1 LPRDTGIMWELFW
14 RFLALGC
21 ISFGGPAAH
30 LGYFR
35 TVFVERLK
43 WVDEA
48 AYGRLIALSQFLPG
62 PSSSQVGFA
71 IGYQRAGVAGGV
83 AVFLGFTLPSFL
95 LLFLLATAGG
105 TLTDTVYFGGFVK
118 GLKLL
123 AVVVVADAV
132 LGMYSTFCKSR
143 LTGALCVLTASALLV
158 APSMATQFAVLAAGA
173 LVGWRLLRAP
183 ETPAGGRLRFSWLP
197 LTLFFLLLIGLPF
210 LAGLSPKL
218 DLLSRF
224 YQTGSLV
231 FGGGHVV
238 LPLLQQTVGEALSI
252 DRFLLG
258 YAAAQAI
265 PGPMFTLSA
274 FLGAEMTPDQALA
287 GALIAVLGI
296 FLPGFL
302 LIMAFHDTWESL
314 ARKSGAAGAV
324 AGVNASVVGLLLAAL
339 YQPVFVNAVFSPL
352 DLSLAI
358 VGFFMLRVIRI
369 PILALVTFFAA
380 AGVLAAILG

>member
-1 LPRDTGIMWELFW
+1 MWELFW

-21 ISFGGPAAH
+21 ISFGGPVAH
-30 LGYFR
+30 IGYFR
-35 TVFVERLK
+35 TAFVERLK
-43 WVDEA
+43 WLDDA

-132 LGMYSTFCKSR
+132 LGMYSSFCKGR
-143 LTGALCVLTASALLV
+143 LTGALCILTASALLI

-173 LVGWRLLRAP
+173 LVGWRFLRTSEAP
-183 ETPAGGRLRFSWLP
+183 SGGRLRCAWLP
-197 LTLFFLLLIGLPF
+197 LTLFSILLIGLPF
-210 LAGLSPKL
+210 LASLSPNV

-238 LPLLQQTVGEALSI
+238 LPLLQQTVGDALSI

-274 FLGAEMTPDQALA
+274 FLGAEMTPDHALI

-302 LIMAFHDTWESL
+302 LILSFHDTWETL
-314 ARKSGAAGAV
+314 ARKPGAAGAV

-358 VGFFMLRVIRI
+358 IGFFLLRVVRL
-369 PILALVTFFAA
+369 PILPLVAFFVV
-380 AGVLAAILG
+380 AGIVRAVVG

>member
-1 LPRDTGIMWELFW
+1 MWELFW

-30 LGYFR
+30 IGYFR
-35 TVFVERLK
+35 TVFVERLN
-43 WVDEA
+43 WLDDA

-71 IGYQRAGVAGGV
+71 IGYQRAGAAGGM

-105 TLTDTVYFGGFVK
+105 ALTDTVYFGGFVK

-123 AVVVVADAV
+123 AVVVVADAA

-143 LTGALCVLTASALLV
+143 LTGTLCILTASALLIV
-158 APSMATQFAVLAAGA
+158 PSMATQFLVLAAGA
-173 LVGWRLLRAP
+173 LTGWRLLRTS
-183 ETPAGGRLRFSWLP
+183 EVRHGDRLRFAWLP
-197 LTLFFLLLIGLPF
+197 LTLFFLLLIGLP
-210 LAGLSPKL
+210 LLGNLSPDV
-218 DLLSRF
+218 DLFSRF

-238 LPLLQQTVGEALSI
+238 LPLLQQTVGDALSI

-265 PGPMFTLSA
+265 PGPMFTMSA
-274 FLGAEMTPDQALA
+274 FLGAEMTPDHALV
-287 GALIAVLGI
+287 GALVAVTGI

-302 LIMAFHDTWESL
+302 LIMAFHNTWETL
-314 ARKSGAAGAV
+314 ARKPGAAGAV

-339 YQPVFVNAVFSPL
+339 YQPVFINAVFSPV
-352 DLSLAI
+352 DLSLALA
-358 VGFFMLRVIRI
+358 GFFMLRVFRLS
-369 PILALVTFFAA
+369 ILVLVLYFAV
-380 AGVLAAILG
+380 AGILPAVLG

>member
-1 LPRDTGIMWELFW
+1 MWELFW

-21 ISFGGPAAH
+21 ISFGGPVAH

-35 TVFVERLK
+35 TAFVDRLR
-43 WVDEA
+43 WLDEA
-48 AYGRLIALSQFLPG
+48 AYGRLVALSQFLPG

-83 AVFLGFTLPSFL
+83 AVFLGFTLPSFVL
-95 LLFLLATAGG
+95 LYLLAIAGS
-105 TLTDTVYFGGFVK
+105 TVTDTVYFGGFVK

-132 LGMYSTFCKSR
+132 IGMYSTFCRRR
-143 LTGALCVLTASALLV
+143 LSGALCMLTASALLV
-158 APSMATQFAVLAAGA
+158 VPSMATQFAVLAAGA
-173 LVGWRLLRAP
+173 LAGWRFLRTPEAP
-183 ETPAGGRLRFSWLP
+183 PGGRLRFSWLP
-197 LTLFFLLLIGLPF
+197 LTLFFLLLIGLPL
-210 LAGLSPKL
+210 LASLSPDL
-218 DLLSRF
+218 DLFSRF
-224 YQTGSLV
+224 YQAGSLV

-238 LPLLQQTVGEALSI
+238 LPLLQQTVGDALPI

-265 PGPMFTLSA
+265 PGPMFAMSA
-274 FLGAEMTPDQALA
+274 FLGAGMNPDHALA

-302 LIMAFHDTWESL
+302 LILSFHDTWETL
-314 ARKSGAAGAV
+314 ARKPGAAGAV

-339 YQPVFVNAVFSPL
+339 YQPVFVNAVFSSL
-352 DLSLAI
+352 DLALVI
-358 VGFFMLRVIRI
+358 IGFFLLRALRL
-369 PILALVTFFAA
+369 PILALVAFFAA
-380 AGVLAAILG
+380 AGMLAAVLG

>member
-1 LPRDTGIMWELFW
+1 MWELFW

-21 ISFGGPAAH
+21 ISFGGPVAH

-35 TVFVERLK
+35 TAFVDRLK
-43 WVDEA
+43 WLDEA
-48 AYGRLIALSQFLPG
+48 SFGRLVALSQFLPG

-83 AVFLGFTLPSFL
+83 AVFLGFTLPSFVL
-95 LLFLLATAGG
+95 LYLLAIAGS
-105 TLTDTVYFGGFVK
+105 TVTDTVYFGGFVK

-132 LGMYSTFCKSR
+132 LGMYSTFCRRR
-143 LTGALCVLTASALLV
+143 LAGALCVLTASALLV

-173 LVGWRLLRAP
+173 LAGWRFLRMPEAP
-183 ETPAGGRLRFSWLP
+183 PGGRLRFSWLP

-210 LAGLSPKL
+210 LASLSPDL
-218 DLLSRF
+218 DLFSRF
-224 YQTGSLV
+224 YQAGSLV

-238 LPLLQQTVGEALSI
+238 LPLLQQTVGDALPI

-265 PGPMFTLSA
+265 PGPMFAMSA
-274 FLGAEMTPDQALA
+274 FLGAGMSPDHALA

-302 LIMAFHDTWESL
+302 LILSFHDTWETL
-314 ARKSGAAGAV
+314 ARKPGAAGAV

-352 DLSLAI
+352 DLALAI
-358 VGFFMLRVIRI
+358 IGFFLLRALRF
-369 PILALVTFFAA
+369 PILALVAFFAA
-380 AGVLAAILG
+380 AGMLAAVLG

>member
-1 LPRDTGIMWELFW
+1 MWELFW

-21 ISFGGPAAH
+21 ISFGGPVAH

-35 TVFVERLK
+35 TAFVDRLK
-43 WVDEA
+43 WLDEA
-48 AYGRLIALSQFLPG
+48 AYGRLVALSQFLPG

-83 AVFLGFTLPSFL
+83 AVFLGFTLPSFVL
-95 LLFLLATAGG
+95 LYLLAIAGS
-105 TLTDTVYFGGFVK
+105 TVTDTVYFGGFVK

-132 LGMYSTFCKSR
+132 VGMYATFCKRR
-143 LTGALCVLTASALLV
+143 LAGALCILTASALLV
-158 APSMATQFAVLAAGA
+158 VPSMATQFAVLAAGA
-173 LVGWRLLRAP
+173 LAGWRFLRVP
-183 ETPAGGRLRFSWLP
+183 EASPGGRLRFSWLP
-197 LTLFFLLLIGLPF
+197 LTLFFLLLIALPF
-210 LAGLSPKL
+210 LASLSPDL

-224 YQTGSLV
+224 YQAGSLV

-238 LPLLQQTVGEALSI
+238 LPLLQQTVGDALPI

-265 PGPMFTLSA
+265 PGPMFAMSA
-274 FLGAEMTPDQALA
+274 FLGAAMSPDHALA

-302 LIMAFHDTWESL
+302 LILSFHDTWETL
-314 ARKSGAAGAV
+314 ARKPGAAGAV

-339 YQPVFVNAVFSPL
+339 YQPVFVNAVFSSL
-352 DLSLAI
+352 DFALAVI
-358 VGFFMLRVIRI
+358 GFFLLRALRL
-369 PILALVTFFAA
+369 PILALVAFFAA
-380 AGVLAAILG
+380 AGILTAVLG

>member
-1 LPRDTGIMWELFW
+1 MWELFW

-21 ISFGGPAAH
+21 ISFGGPVAH

-35 TVFVERLK
+35 TAFVDRLK
-43 WVDEA
+43 WLDEA
-48 AYGRLIALSQFLPG
+48 SYGRLVALSQFLPG

-83 AVFLGFTLPSFL
+83 AVFLGFTLPSFVFL
-95 LLFLLATAGG
+95 YLLAIAGS
-105 TLTDTVYFGGFVK
+105 TVTDTVYFGGFVK

-132 LGMYSTFCKSR
+132 LGMYATFCRRR
-143 LTGALCVLTASALLV
+143 LTGALCILTASALLV
-158 APSMATQFAVLAAGA
+158 APSMATQFAVLAVGA
-173 LVGWRLLRAP
+173 LAGWRFLRASEAP
-183 ETPAGGRLRFSWLP
+183 SGGRLRFSWLP
-197 LTLFFLLLIGLPF
+197 LTLFFLLLIGLPL
-210 LAGLSPKL
+210 LASLSPDL

-224 YQTGSLV
+224 YQAGSLV

-238 LPLLQQTVGEALSI
+238 LPLLQQTVGDALPI

-265 PGPMFTLSA
+265 PGPMFAMSA
-274 FLGAEMTPDQALA
+274 FLGAGMNPDHALA

-302 LIMAFHDTWESL
+302 LILSFHDTWETL
-314 ARKSGAAGAV
+314 ARKPGAAGAV

-352 DLSLAI
+352 DLALAI
-358 VGFFMLRVIRI
+358 IGFFLLRVLRL
-369 PILALVTFFAA
+369 PILSLVAFFAA
-380 AGVLAAILG
+380 AGMLQAVLG

>member
-1 LPRDTGIMWELFW
+1 MWELFW

-21 ISFGGPAAH
+21 ISFGGPVAH

-35 TVFVERLK
+35 TAFVDRLK
-43 WVDEA
+43 WLDEA
-48 AYGRLIALSQFLPG
+48 SYGRLVALSQFLPG

-83 AVFLGFTLPSFL
+83 AVFLGFTLPSFVL
-95 LLFLLATAGG
+95 LYLLAIAGSAV
-105 TLTDTVYFGGFVK
+105 TDTVYFGGFVK

-132 LGMYSTFCKSR
+132 LGMYATFCRRR
-143 LTGALCVLTASALLV
+143 LAGALCILTASALLV
-158 APSMATQFAVLAAGA
+158 VPSMATQFAVLAAGA
-173 LVGWRLLRAP
+173 LAGWRFLRVP
-183 ETPAGGRLRFSWLP
+183 EASPGGRLRFSWLP
-197 LTLFFLLLIGLPF
+197 LTLFFLLLIALPF
-210 LAGLSPKL
+210 LASLSPDL

-224 YQTGSLV
+224 YQAGSLV

-238 LPLLQQTVGEALSI
+238 LPLLQQTVGDALPI

-265 PGPMFTLSA
+265 PGPMFAMSA
-274 FLGAEMTPDQALA
+274 FLGAGMTPDHALA

-302 LIMAFHDTWESL
+302 LILSFHDTWETL
-314 ARKSGAAGAV
+314 ARKPGAAGAV

-339 YQPVFVNAVFSPL
+339 YQPVFVNAVFSSL
-352 DLSLAI
+352 DLALAI
-358 VGFFMLRVIRI
+358 VGFFLLRALRL
-369 PILALVTFFAA
+369 PILALVAFFAA
-380 AGVLAAILG
+380 AGILTAVLG

>member
-1 LPRDTGIMWELFW
+1 MWELFW

-21 ISFGGPAAH
+21 ISFGGPVAH

-35 TVFVERLK
+35 TAFVDRLK
-43 WVDEA
+43 WLDEA
-48 AYGRLIALSQFLPG
+48 AYGRLVALSQFLPG

-71 IGYQRAGVAGGV
+71 IGFQRAGVAGGI
-83 AVFLGFTLPSFL
+83 AVFLGFTLPSFVL
-95 LLFLLATAGG
+95 LYLLAIAGSSV
-105 TLTDTVYFGGFVK
+105 TETVYFGGFVK

-132 LGMYSTFCKSR
+132 MGMYATFCR
-143 LTGALCVLTASALLV
+143 RPFAGALCIVTASALLV
-158 APSMATQFAVLAAGA
+158 VPSMATQFAVLAAGA
-173 LVGWRLLRAP
+173 LAGWRFLRAP
-183 ETPAGGRLRFSWLP
+183 EAPPGGRLRFSWLP
-197 LTLFFLLLIGLPF
+197 LTIFFLLLTGLPL
-210 LAGLSPKL
+210 LASLSPDL

-238 LPLLQQTVGEALSI
+238 LPLLQQTVGDALSI

-265 PGPMFTLSA
+265 PGPMFAMSA
-274 FLGAEMTPDQALA
+274 FLGAAMNPDHALV
-287 GALIAVLGI
+287 GALVAALGI

-302 LIMAFHDTWESL
+302 LILSFHDTWETL
-314 ARKSGAAGAV
+314 ARKPGAAGAV

-339 YQPVFVNAVFSPL
+339 YQPVFVNAVFTSL
-352 DLSLAI
+352 DLALAI
-358 VGFFMLRVIRI
+358 IGFFLLRALRL
-369 PILALVTFFAA
+369 PILALVAFFAT
-380 AGVLAAILG
+380 AGILSAVLG

>member
-1 LPRDTGIMWELFW
+1 MWELFW

-21 ISFGGPAAH
+21 ISFGGPVAH

-35 TVFVERLK
+35 TAFVDRLK
-43 WVDEA
+43 WLDEA
-48 AYGRLIALSQFLPG
+48 AYGRLVALSQFLPG

-83 AVFLGFTLPSFL
+83 AVFLGFTLPSFVL
-95 LLFLLATAGG
+95 LYLLAIAGSSV
-105 TLTDTVYFGGFVK
+105 TDTVYFGGFVK

-132 LGMYSTFCKSR
+132 LGMYATFCRRR
-143 LTGALCVLTASALLV
+143 LTGALCILTASALLV

-173 LVGWRLLRAP
+173 LVGWRFLRAP
-183 ETPAGGRLRFSWLP
+183 EASPGGRLNFSWLP
-197 LTLFFLLLIGLPF
+197 LTLFFLLLIGLPL
-210 LAGLSPKL
+210 LASLSPDL

-224 YQTGSLV
+224 YQAGSLV

-238 LPLLQQTVGEALSI
+238 LPLLQQTVGDALPI
-252 DRFLLG
+252 DRFLFG

-265 PGPMFTLSA
+265 PGPMFAMSA
-274 FLGAEMTPDQALA
+274 FLGAGMNPDHALA

-302 LIMAFHDTWESL
+302 LILSFHDTWETL
-314 ARKSGAAGAV
+314 ARKPGAAGAV
-324 AGVNASVVGLLLAAL
+324 AGVNAAVVGLLLAAL

-352 DLSLAI
+352 DLALAI
-358 VGFFMLRVIRI
+358 IGFFLLRVLRL
-369 PILALVTFFAA
+369 PILALVAFFAA
-380 AGVLAAILG
+380 AGMLAAVLG

>member
-1 LPRDTGIMWELFW
+1 MWELFW

-21 ISFGGPAAH
+21 ISFGGPVAH

-35 TVFVERLK
+35 TAFVDRLK
-43 WVDEA
+43 WLDEA
-48 AYGRLIALSQFLPG
+48 SYGRLVALSQFLPG

-83 AVFLGFTLPSFL
+83 AVFLGFTLPSFVL
-95 LLFLLATAGG
+95 LYLLAIAGS
-105 TLTDTVYFGGFVK
+105 TVTDTVYFGGFVK

-132 LGMYSTFCKSR
+132 LGMYATFCRRR
-143 LTGALCVLTASALLV
+143 LTGALCILTASALLV
-158 APSMATQFAVLAAGA
+158 APSMATQFAVLAVGA
-173 LVGWRLLRAP
+173 LAGWRFLRAP
-183 ETPAGGRLRFSWLP
+183 EASPGGRLHFSWLP
-197 LTLFFLLLIGLPF
+197 LTLFFLLLIGLPL
-210 LAGLSPKL
+210 LASLSPDL

-224 YQTGSLV
+224 YQAGSLV

-238 LPLLQQTVGEALSI
+238 LPLLQQTVGDALPI

-265 PGPMFTLSA
+265 PGPMFAMSA
-274 FLGAEMTPDQALA
+274 FLGAGMNPDHALA

-302 LIMAFHDTWESL
+302 LILSFHDTWETL
-314 ARKSGAAGAV
+314 ARKPGAAGAV
-324 AGVNASVVGLLLAAL
+324 AGVNAAVVGLLLAAL

-352 DLSLAI
+352 DLALAI
-358 VGFFMLRVIRI
+358 IGFFLLRVLRL
-369 PILALVTFFAA
+369 PILALVAFFAA
-380 AGVLAAILG
+380 AGMLAAVV

>member
-1 LPRDTGIMWELFW
+1 MWELFW

-21 ISFGGPAAH
+21 ISFGGPVAH

-35 TVFVERLK
+35 TAFVDRLK
-43 WVDEA
+43 WLDEA
-48 AYGRLIALSQFLPG
+48 AYGRLVALSQFLPG

-83 AVFLGFTLPSFL
+83 AVFLGFTLPSFVL
-95 LLFLLATAGG
+95 LYLLAIAGS
-105 TLTDTVYFGGFVK
+105 TVTDTVYFGGFVK

-132 LGMYSTFCKSR
+132 LGMYATFCRRR
-143 LTGALCVLTASALLV
+143 LAGALCILTASALLV
-158 APSMATQFAVLAAGA
+158 VPSMATQFAVLAAGA
-173 LVGWRLLRAP
+173 LAGWRFLRVPEAP
-183 ETPAGGRLRFSWLP
+183 PGGRLRFSWLP
-197 LTLFFLLLIGLPF
+197 LTLFFLLLIALPF
-210 LAGLSPKL
+210 LASLSPDL
-218 DLLSRF
+218 DLFSRF
-224 YQTGSLV
+224 YQAGSLV

-238 LPLLQQTVGEALSI
+238 LPLLQQTVGDALPI

-265 PGPMFTLSA
+265 PGPMFAMSA
-274 FLGAEMTPDQALA
+274 FLGAGMNPDHALA

-302 LIMAFHDTWESL
+302 LILSFHDTWETL
-314 ARKSGAAGAV
+314 ARKPGAAGAV

-339 YQPVFVNAVFSPL
+339 YQPVFVNAVFSSL
-352 DLSLAI
+352 DLALAI
-358 VGFFMLRVIRI
+358 VGFFLLRVLRL
-369 PILALVTFFAA
+369 PILALVAFFAA
-380 AGVLAAILG
+380 AGILTAVLG

>member
-1 LPRDTGIMWELFW
+1 MWELFW

-21 ISFGGPAAH
+21 ISFGGPVAH

-35 TVFVERLK
+35 TAFVDRLK
-43 WVDEA
+43 WLDEA
-48 AYGRLIALSQFLPG
+48 AYGRLVALSQFLPG

-83 AVFLGFTLPSFL
+83 AVFLGFTLPSFVL
-95 LLFLLATAGG
+95 LYLLAIAGS
-105 TLTDTVYFGGFVK
+105 TVTDTVYFGGFVK

-132 LGMYSTFCKSR
+132 IGMYSTFCRSR
-143 LTGALCVLTASALLV
+143 LTGAFCILTASVLLV

-173 LVGWRLLRAP
+173 LAGWRFLRAP
-183 ETPAGGRLRFSWLP
+183 EAPSGGRLRFSWLP

-210 LAGLSPKL
+210 LATLSPDL

-224 YQTGSLV
+224 YQAGSLV

-238 LPLLQQTVGEALSI
+238 LPLLQQTVGDALPI

-265 PGPMFTLSA
+265 PGPMFAMSA
-274 FLGAEMTPDQALA
+274 FLGAEMTPDHALA

-302 LIMAFHDTWESL
+302 LILSFHDTWETL
-314 ARKSGAAGAV
+314 ARKPGAAGAV

-339 YQPVFVNAVFSPL
+339 YQPVFVNAVFSSL
-352 DLSLAI
+352 DLALVI
-358 VGFFMLRVIRI
+358 IGFFLLRALRL
-369 PILALVTFFAA
+369 PILALVAFFAA
-380 AGVLAAILG
+380 AGMLAAVLG

>member
-1 LPRDTGIMWELFW
+1 MWELFW

-21 ISFGGPAAH
+21 ISFGGPVAH

-35 TVFVERLK
+35 TAFVDRLK
-43 WVDEA
+43 WLDEA
-48 AYGRLIALSQFLPG
+48 AYGRLVALSQFLPG

-83 AVFLGFTLPSFL
+83 AVFLGFTLPSFVL
-95 LLFLLATAGG
+95 LYLLAIAGSAV
-105 TLTDTVYFGGFVK
+105 TDTVYFGGFVK

-132 LGMYSTFCKSR
+132 LGMYATFCRRR
-143 LTGALCVLTASALLV
+143 LAGALCILTASALLV
-158 APSMATQFAVLAAGA
+158 VPSMATQFAVLAAGA
-173 LVGWRLLRAP
+173 LAGWRFLRAP
-183 ETPAGGRLRFSWLP
+183 EAPPGGRLRFSWLP
-197 LTLFFLLLIGLPF
+197 LTLFFLLLIALPF
-210 LAGLSPKL
+210 LASLSPDL

-224 YQTGSLV
+224 YQAGSLV

-238 LPLLQQTVGEALSI
+238 LPLLQQTVGDALPI

-265 PGPMFTLSA
+265 PGPMFSMSA
-274 FLGAEMTPDQALA
+274 FLGAGMNPDHALA

-302 LIMAFHDTWESL
+302 LILSFHDTWETL
-314 ARKSGAAGAV
+314 ARKPGAAGAV

-339 YQPVFVNAVFSPL
+339 YQPVFVNAVFSSL
-352 DLSLAI
+352 DLALAI
-358 VGFFMLRVIRI
+358 VGFFLLRALHL
-369 PILALVTFFAA
+369 PILALVAFFAA
-380 AGVLAAILG
+380 AGMLAAVVQ

>member
-1 LPRDTGIMWELFW
+1 MWELFW

-21 ISFGGPAAH
+21 ISFGGPVAH

-35 TVFVERLK
+35 TAFVDRLK
-43 WVDEA
+43 WLDEA
-48 AYGRLIALSQFLPG
+48 SYGRLVALSQFLPG

-83 AVFLGFTLPSFL
+83 AVFLGFTLPSFVL
-95 LLFLLATAGG
+95 LYLLAIAGSSV
-105 TLTDTVYFGGFVK
+105 TDTVYFGGFVK

-132 LGMYSTFCKSR
+132 LGMYATFCRRR
-143 LTGALCVLTASALLV
+143 LAGALCILTASALLV
-158 APSMATQFAVLAAGA
+158 TPSMATQFAVLAAGA
-173 LVGWRLLRAP
+173 LAGWRFLRAP
-183 ETPAGGRLRFSWLP
+183 EASPAGRLRFSWLP
-197 LTLFFLLLIGLPF
+197 LTLFFLLLIGLPL
-210 LAGLSPKL
+210 LASLSPDL
-218 DLLSRF
+218 DLFSRF
-224 YQTGSLV
+224 YQAGSMV

-238 LPLLQQTVGEALSI
+238 LPLLQQTVGDALPI

-265 PGPMFTLSA
+265 PGPMFAMSA
-274 FLGAEMTPDQALA
+274 FLGAGMSPDHALV

-302 LIMAFHDTWESL
+302 LILSFHDTWETL
-314 ARKSGAAGAV
+314 ARKPGAAGAV

-339 YQPVFVNAVFSPL
+339 YQPVFVNGVFSPL
-352 DLSLAI
+352 DLALAI
-358 VGFFMLRVIRI
+358 VGFFLLRALRL
-369 PILALVTFFAA
+369 PILALVAFFAV
-380 AGVLAAILG
+380 AGMLAAVLG

>member
-1 LPRDTGIMWELFW
+1 MWELFW

-35 TVFVERLK
+35 TAFVDRLK

-83 AVFLGFTLPSFL
+83 AVFLGFTLPSFVL
-95 LLFLLATAGG
+95 LYLLAMAGG

-132 LGMYSTFCKSR
+132 LGMYSTFCKGR

-183 ETPAGGRLRFSWLP
+183 ETPAGGRLRFSWMP

-210 LAGLSPKL
+210 LAGMSPKL

-302 LIMAFHDTWESL
+302 LIMAFHDTWETL
-314 ARKSGAAGAV
+314 ARKPGAAGAV
-324 AGVNASVVGLLLAAL
+324 AGVNAAVVGLLLAAL

-352 DLSLAI
+352 DLSLAV
-358 VGFFMLRVIRI
+358 VGFFMLRVIRL
-369 PILALVTFFAA
+369 PILLLVTFFAA
-380 AGVLAAILG
+380 AGILAAVLG

>member
-1 LPRDTGIMWELFW
+1 MWELFW

-35 TVFVERLK
+35 TAFVERLK

-83 AVFLGFTLPSFL
+83 AVFLGFTLPSFVL
-95 LLFLLATAGG
+95 LYLLAMAGG

-132 LGMYSTFCKSR
+132 LGMYSTFCKGR

-173 LVGWRLLRAP
+173 LIGWRLLRAP

-302 LIMAFHDTWESL
+302 LIMAFHDTWETL
-314 ARKSGAAGAV
+314 ARKPGAAGAV
-324 AGVNASVVGLLLAAL
+324 AGVNAAVVGLLLAAL

-352 DLSLAI
+352 DLSLAV
-358 VGFFMLRVIRI
+358 VGFFMLRVIRL
-369 PILALVTFFAA
+369 PILLLVTFFAA
-380 AGVLAAILG
+380 AGILAVVLG

>member
-1 LPRDTGIMWELFW
+1 MWELFW

-21 ISFGGPAAH
+21 ISFGGPVAH

-35 TVFVERLK
+35 TAFVDRLK
-43 WVDEA
+43 WLDEA
-48 AYGRLIALSQFLPG
+48 SYGRLVALSQFLPG

-83 AVFLGFTLPSFL
+83 AVFLGFTLPSFVL
-95 LLFLLATAGG
+95 LYLLAIAGSSV
-105 TLTDTVYFGGFVK
+105 TDTVYFGGFVK

-132 LGMYSTFCKSR
+132 LGMYATFCRRR
-143 LTGALCVLTASALLV
+143 LAGALCILTASALLV
-158 APSMATQFAVLAAGA
+158 TPSMATQFAVLAAGA
-173 LVGWRLLRAP
+173 LAGWRFLRAP
-183 ETPAGGRLRFSWLP
+183 EASPAGRLRFSWLP
-197 LTLFFLLLIGLPF
+197 LTLFFLLLIGLPL
-210 LAGLSPKL
+210 LASLSPDL
-218 DLLSRF
+218 DLFSRF
-224 YQTGSLV
+224 YQAGSMV

-238 LPLLQQTVGEALSI
+238 LPLLQQTVGDALPI

-265 PGPMFTLSA
+265 PGPMFAMSA
-274 FLGAEMTPDQALA
+274 FLGAGMSPDHALA

-302 LIMAFHDTWESL
+302 LILSFHDTWETL
-314 ARKSGAAGAV
+314 ARKPGAAGAV

-339 YQPVFVNAVFSPL
+339 YQPVFVNGVFSPL
-352 DLSLAI
+352 DLALAI
-358 VGFFMLRVIRI
+358 VGFFLLRALRL
-369 PILALVTFFAA
+369 PILALVAFFAV
-380 AGVLAAILG
+380 AGMLAAVLG

>member
-1 LPRDTGIMWELFW
+1 MWELFW

-21 ISFGGPAAH
+21 ISFGGPVAH

-35 TVFVERLK
+35 TAFVDRLK
-43 WVDEA
+43 WLDEA
-48 AYGRLIALSQFLPG
+48 AYGRLVALSQFLPG

-83 AVFLGFTLPSFL
+83 AVFLGFTLPSFVL
-95 LLFLLATAGG
+95 LYLLAIAGS
-105 TLTDTVYFGGFVK
+105 TVTETVWFGGFVK

-132 LGMYSTFCKSR
+132 LGMYSTFCRCR
-143 LTGALCVLTASALLV
+143 LTGALCILTASALLV

-173 LVGWRLLRAP
+173 LAGWRFLRAP
-183 ETPAGGRLRFSWLP
+183 EAPPGGRLHFSWLP
-197 LTLFFLLLIGLPF
+197 LTGFLLLLVGLPL
-210 LAGLSPKL
+210 LASLSPDL
-218 DLLSRF
+218 DLFSRF
-224 YQTGSLV
+224 YQAGSLV

-238 LPLLQQTVGEALSI
+238 LPLLQQTVGDALPI

-265 PGPMFTLSA
+265 PGPMFAMSA
-274 FLGAEMTPDQALA
+274 FLGAGMSPDHALA
-287 GALIAVLGI
+287 GALIAVIGI

-302 LIMAFHDTWESL
+302 LILSFHDTWESL
-314 ARKSGAAGAV
+314 ARKPGAAGAV

-352 DLSLAI
+352 DLALAI
-358 VGFFMLRVIRI
+358 IGFFLLRALRL
-369 PILALVTFFAA
+369 PILALVAFFAA
-380 AGVLAAILG
+380 AGILASVLG

>member
-1 LPRDTGIMWELFW
+1 MWALFW

-35 TVFVERLK
+35 TAFVERLK
-43 WVDEA
+43 WLDEA

-83 AVFLGFTLPSFL
+83 AVFLGFTLPSFVL
-95 LLFLLATAGG
+95 LYLLAIAGD
-105 TLTDTVYFGGFVK
+105 TLTDTVYFSGFVK

-132 LGMYSTFCKSR
+132 LGMYATFCKGR
-143 LTGALCVLTASALLV
+143 LTGALCVLTASILLV
-158 APSMATQFAVLAAGA
+158 APSMGTQFAVLAAGA

-183 ETPAGGRLRFSWLP
+183 EEPVGGRLRFSWLP
-197 LTLFFLLLIGLPF
+197 LTLFFLLLVGLPF

-302 LIMAFHDTWESL
+302 LIMAFHNTWESL
-314 ARKSGAAGAV
+314 ARKPGAAGAV
-324 AGVNASVVGLLLAAL
+324 AGVNASVAGLLLAAL
-339 YQPVFVNAVFSPL
+339 YQPVFINAVFSPL
-352 DLSLAI
+352 DLSLAVI
-358 VGFFMLRVIRI
+358 GFFMLRVIRL
-369 PILALVTFFAA
+369 PILLLVTFFAA
-380 AGVLAAILG
+380 AGVLTAMV

>member
-1 LPRDTGIMWELFW
+1 MWELFW

-21 ISFGGPAAH
+21 ISFGGPVAH

-35 TVFVERLK
+35 TAFVDRLK
-43 WVDEA
+43 WLDEA
-48 AYGRLIALSQFLPG
+48 SYGRLVALSQFLPG

-83 AVFLGFTLPSFL
+83 AVFLGFTLPSFVL
-95 LLFLLATAGG
+95 LYLLAIAGS
-105 TLTDTVYFGGFVK
+105 TVTDTVWFGGFVK

-132 LGMYSTFCKSR
+132 LGMYSTFCRRR
-143 LTGALCVLTASALLV
+143 LTGALCILTASALLI

-173 LVGWRLLRAP
+173 LAGWRFLRAP
-183 ETPAGGRLRFSWLP
+183 EAPPGGRLCFSWLP
-197 LTLFFLLLIGLPF
+197 LALFFLLLIGLPL
-210 LAGLSPKL
+210 LASLSPDL

-224 YQTGSLV
+224 YQAGSLV

-238 LPLLQQTVGEALSI
+238 LPLLQQTVGDALPI

-265 PGPMFTLSA
+265 PGPMFAMSA
-274 FLGAEMTPDQALA
+274 FLGAGMNPDHALA

-302 LIMAFHDTWESL
+302 LILSFHDTWETL
-314 ARKSGAAGAV
+314 ARKPGAAGAV

-339 YQPVFVNAVFSPL
+339 YQPVFVNAVFSSL
-352 DLSLAI
+352 DLALAI
-358 VGFFMLRVIRI
+358 IGFFLLRVLRL
-369 PILALVTFFAA
+369 PILALVAFFAV
-380 AGVLAAILG
+380 AGMLQAVLG